1 MGEAANHAAEREKMD
16 KILVSGENREYY
28 ADFVPADLLHM
39 MYEPGYTTVGGYET
53 EEKNDVPVAVMIASK
68 NGEDLVI
75 NWLYVAEDKRNL
87 GYGGDLVDYAF
98 TLARENSLKNIVA
111 MVRRTEV
118 HNQPGD
124 PIDYFLELGFKIA
137 GQTENEWLVTPTE
150 ITGRI
155 APLVKDTSAVSSISN
170 QPDYVLK
177 ARLNETGERIGDE
190 SIACIDNDVSCA
202 YMENGKAAAS
212 LLVKNIGGI
221 YYPVDY
227 HSETN
232 NPVCLP
238 TMMVYAAERIIK
250 QSGKNA
256 YIYAK
261 FTNSK
266 WQGMARSILSESTPL
281 YHDIMMAPVNLD
293 EIEEKAYEDWLESE
307 KKRLEDLAAIPEVAK
322 VVDIEYFSGIVTEI

>member
-1 MGEAANHAAEREKMD
+1 MD
-16 KILVSGENREYY
+16 KILVTGEDRECYT
-28 ADFVPADLLHM
+28 DLVPADLVHM
-39 MYEPGYTTVGGYET
+39 MYEPEYTTIGGYET
-53 EEKNDVPVAVMIASK
+53 EGKTDVPVAVMIASK

-98 TLARENSLKNIVA
+98 TLARENSLKNVTA
-111 MVRRTEV
+111 MVHRTEV

-124 PIDYFLELGFKIA
+124 PIDYFMELGFRIA
-137 GQTENEWLVTPTE
+137 GQTENEWLVTPAE
-150 ITGRI
+150 VMGRI
-155 APLVKDTSAVSSISN
+155 AALVKDTSAVSSISN
-170 QPDYVLK
+170 QPEYVLK
-177 ARLNETGERIGDE
+177 SRLNEIAERIGDDG
-190 SIACIDNDVSCA
+190 IACIDKDVSCV
-202 YMENGKAAAS
+202 YTENGKAVAS
-212 LLVKNIGGI
+212 VLVKNIGGI

-232 NPVCLP
+232 NPFCLP
-238 TMMVYAAERIIK
+238 TLIVYAAEKIVK
-250 QSGKNA
+250 KGGKNA

-266 WQGMARSILSESTPL
+266 WQGMARSILAESTPL

-293 EIEEKAYEDWLESE
+293 EIEEKAYEHWLESE

-322 VVDIEYFSGIVTEI
+322 VVDIEYFSGVVTEA